1 MDIRK
6 NILKNTFKFM
16 VSFIIINILFL
27 FIIGAMIL
35 YLPTGKLI
43 TDYAPMSKQLDP
55 DNLDWVAIDEIGGW
69 GIIIDSQGNVIKSY
83 YQKNDKKDY
92 TYMELM
98 NLFDTRGNDQTV
110 FSYTTMDNNKLL
122 IIYPASVFTSTPSMN
137 ILAVQGSKPYY
148 SQMLLIS
155 ALAIYIFLIY
165 QIISKLTKRLKVEFD
180 LIKAEEDKKENMF
193 FRGLAH
199 DIKTPL
205 STMIAYT
212 KALED
217 GIVEEKE
224 VGNYYKSIYNNGII
238 LKERVDNMMNLT
250 LLGDEG
256 IFSPE
261 KGDILEDVR
270 RFIGDNYSWFIKNN
284 AIINIE
290 FNDEAIFV
298 TKYDQKLF
306 GRLLENLLQNSVHHN
321 KKSINIFVGW
331 HNKDKIL
338 TIKDDGI
345 GIPEKIKDYI
355 WEPMLIGDES
365 RTGEKLRGMGLAN
378 VKRIVELH
386 GWNIE
391 YDGKFKIWIK

>member
-69 GIIIDSQGNVIKSY
+69 GIIIDGQGNVIKSY

-331 HNKDKIL
+331 DNKDKIL